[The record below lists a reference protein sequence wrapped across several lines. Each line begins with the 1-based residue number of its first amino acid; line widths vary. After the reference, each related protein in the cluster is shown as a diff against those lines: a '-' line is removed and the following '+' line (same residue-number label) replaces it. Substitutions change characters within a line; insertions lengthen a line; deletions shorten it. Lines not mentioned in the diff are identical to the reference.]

1 MQRLYLQFYV
11 TILIVLAVFVGA
23 AVLLWRLA
31 DDDNRTPQYLDV
43 AAELTGALLPDSTA
57 PRLEQ
62 QRAIEG
68 LQRKLRFDIALY
80 EPDGDMIAMA
90 GKPPPRFEPKRAR
103 TGWRRG
109 PGGPNFVLQLP
120 DGRWLVARQV
130 RERPNPI
137 FWIAAALGLVAV
149 AVAIASFP
157 VVRGLGR
164 RLERLKAG
172 VDRLGGGDLGAR
184 VKVEGRDEVAALA
197 ASFNRSAERIE
208 ALVAAHRLLLA
219 NASHELRTPLTR
231 ISVAAS
237 LLGDAADPKTRESL
251 KRDVAELDQLIEQI
265 LLASRLEALPTLE
278 QREPIDL
285 LALAAEEASH
295 YDVEVDGEP
304 ASTRFIEAEIKPLQ
318 AQDDNERFFDH
329 RREWARTDFDNGGP
343 AAPRVGG
350 AAGRGKRAPT
360 RRLLAL
366 FAAQGV
372 RRPGRRQPVDGGDPR
387 APGQQGPGPVQRPAE
402 RALDRR
408 QLPVHRDAARLRH
421 ARAEGEVHQGH
432 ARLQASGSPSA

>member
-23 AVLLWRLA
+23 AVLLWRVA

-43 AAELTGALLPDSTA
+43 AAELTGALLPDATA
-57 PRLEQ
+57 PRADQ

-304 ASTRFIEAEIKPLQ
+304 VTVSGDRTLLRRLVRNLVENAQRYGGGTPIEVSV
-318 AQDDNERFFDH
+318 
-329 RREWARTDFDNGGP
+329 RREDGCAVLDVIDHGPGVPDTERQRIFEPFYRVAGASESGRGSGLGLALVLDIARRHGGDAVCLAAEGGGSRFRVDLP
-343 AAPRVGG
+343 AA
-350 AAGRGKRAPT
+350 
-360 RRLLAL
+360 
-366 FAAQGV
+366 
-372 RRPGRRQPVDGGDPR
+372 
-387 APGQQGPGPVQRPAE
+387 
-402 RALDRR
+402 
-408 QLPVHRDAARLRH
+408 
-421 ARAEGEVHQGH
+421 
-432 ARLQASGSPSA
+432 

>member
-1 MQRLYLQFYV
+1 MQRLYLQFYA
-11 TILIVLAVFVGA
+11 TILVVLAVFVGA
-23 AVLLWRLA
+23 AVLLWRVA

-43 AAELTGALLPDSTA
+43 AAELTGALLPDATA

-80 EPDGDMIAMA
+80 EPRGDMIAMA
-90 GKPPPRFEPKRAR
+90 GKPPPRFDPNRAR

-109 PGGPNFVLQLP
+109 PGGPNFVLHLP

-137 FWIAAALGLVAV
+137 FWIAAALG
-149 AVAIASFP
+149 AVAIAVAIAAFP

-251 KRDVAELDQLIEQI
+251 KRDVAELDELIEQI

-278 QREPIDL
+278 QREPVDL

-304 ASTRFIEAEIKPLQ
+304 VTVSGDRTLLRRLVRNLVENAERYGGGTPIEVSVKRESSRAVLDVVDHGPGVPEAERQRIFEPFYRL
-318 AQDDNERFFDH
+318 AGAAESGRGSGLGLALVLDIARRHGGDAACLAADGGGSRF
-329 RREWARTDFDNGGP
+329 RVELP
-343 AAPRVGG
+343 AA
-350 AAGRGKRAPT
+350 A
-360 RRLLAL
+360 
-366 FAAQGV
+366 
-372 RRPGRRQPVDGGDPR
+372 
-387 APGQQGPGPVQRPAE
+387 
-402 RALDRR
+402 
-408 QLPVHRDAARLRH
+408 
-421 ARAEGEVHQGH
+421 
-432 ARLQASGSPSA
+432 

>member
-1 MQRLYLQFYV
+1 MQRLYLQFYA
-11 TILIVLAVFVGA
+11 TILVVLAVFVGA
-23 AVLLWRLA
+23 AVLLWRVA

-43 AAELTGALLPDSTA
+43 AAELTGALLPDATA
-57 PRLEQ
+57 PRTDQ

-137 FWIAAALGLVAV
+137 FWIAAALG
-149 AVAIASFP
+149 AVAIAVAIGAFP

-172 VDRLGGGDLGAR
+172 VDRLGGGDLSAR
-184 VKVEGRDEVAALA
+184 VKVEGRDELAALA

-237 LLGDAADPKTRESL
+237 LLGDSADPKTRESL
-251 KRDVAELDQLIEQI
+251 KRDVAELDELIEQI

-278 QREPIDL
+278 QREPVDL
-285 LALAAEEASH
+285 LALAAEEASR

-304 ASTRFIEAEIKPLQ
+304 VTVSG
-318 AQDDNERFFDH
+318 D
-329 RREWARTDFDNGGP
+329 RTLL
-343 AAPRVGG
+343 
-350 AAGRGKRAPT
+350 
-360 RRLLAL
+360 RRLVRNLVEN
-366 FAAQGV
+366 AQRYGGGTPIEV
-372 RRPGRRQPVDGGDPR
+372 SVKREDGSAVLEVTD
-387 APGQQGPGPVQRPAE
+387 QGPGVPEAE
-402 RALDRR
+402 RQRIFEPFYRMAGAAESGRGSGLGLALVLDIARR
-408 QLPVHRDAARLRH
+408 HGGDAVCLA
-421 ARAEGEVHQGH
+421 AEGG
-432 ARLQASGSPSA
+432 GSRFRVDLPATT